1 LKEEKRIGL
10 CTPVSYTNKTDRKYV
25 TEILL
30 KVVLNAITYIPNGVV
45 TTINETHKYIISML
59 VFFIN
64 ITDVLLKSFEVQCK
78 NVRIEFLEKCSLE
91 TVADIKDVIG
101 SSKSKER

>member
-1 LKEEKRIGL
+1 MKEEKRIGL

-45 TTINETHKYIISML
+45 TTINETYKYIISML

-64 ITDVLLKSFEVQCK
+64 ITDVLLKSIDVQCK
-78 NVRIEFLEKCSLE
+78 NVKIEFLGKCSFE
-91 TVADIKDVIG
+91 MFAGVNGVIG
-101 SSKSKER
+101 SSKSK